1 MTENYKHLIESL
13 KKFRNK
19 FLLFSLLRGI
29 LMLFSILL
37 LYLLILIL
45 AESILFLKPEKKVFV
60 FYISLIFSVII
71 VIWFVLIPALKLF
84 GIGKTMNKKQVAQ
97 NIRKYLPEIDDKLI
111 NSIEL
116 AEDFNND
123 YSNEL
128 ILASIDQKIEKLK
141 VFDFSFCALPLSS
154 PCLFY
159 HSYYL
164 IMKWLKVQT
173 D

>member
-1 MTENYKHLIESL
+1 M
-13 KKFRNK
+13 
-19 FLLFSLLRGI
+19 
-29 LMLFSILL
+29 
-37 LYLLILIL
+37 
-45 AESILFLKPEKKVFV
+45 

-128 ILASIDQKIEKLK
+128 ILASMEGGESLVQRL
-141 VFDFSFCALPLSS
+141 
-154 PCLFY
+154 
-159 HSYYL
+159 
-164 IMKWLKVQT
+164 MKFTKGTWAGFINQPTNVDINKK
-173 D
+173 